1 MAQMNEVTAKDA
13 KNRFGQLLDAA
24 QRAPVCVT
32 KNGRAV
38 TIMLSVSQYDRLRGV
53 AWERLATT
61 MDLMGEEASANG
73 LTGPELEALLTDES

>member
-1 MAQMNEVTAKDA
+1 MKTITAREA

-24 QRAPVCVT
+24 QRTPVSVT

-38 TIMLSVSQYDRLRGV
+38 TVMLSTELYDRLRGS

-61 MDLMGEEASANG
+61 MDAMAEEASASG
-73 LTGPELEALLTDES
+73 LTNAKLDALLADES

>member
-1 MAQMNEVTAKDA
+1 MAHMKEVAAKDA

-38 TIMLSVSQYDRLRGV
+38 TIMLSVPQYDRLRGL
-53 AWERLATT
+53 AWERLAAT
-61 MDLMGEEASANG
+61 MNLMGEEAAANG
-73 LTGPELEALLTDES
+73 LTGPELEALLADES

>member
-1 MAQMNEVTAKDA
+1 MKTITAREA

-24 QRAPVCVT
+24 QRTPVSVT

-38 TIMLSVSQYDRLRGV
+38 TVMLSTELYDRLRGS

-61 MDLMGEEASANG
+61 MDAMAEEASASG
-73 LTGPELEALLTDES
+73 LTDAKLDALLADES